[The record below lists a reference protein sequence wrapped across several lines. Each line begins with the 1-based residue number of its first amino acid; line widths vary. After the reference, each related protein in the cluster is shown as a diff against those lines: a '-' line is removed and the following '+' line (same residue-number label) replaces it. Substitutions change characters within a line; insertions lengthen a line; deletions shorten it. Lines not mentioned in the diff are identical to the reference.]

1 MHTILENKRFL
12 TPPLLLN
19 AIFQHFTHIL
29 NTFKIKKKTIIKKYY
44 SIDAKMYIKMT
55 NEV

>member
-1 MHTILENKRFL
+1 MHTFLENKRFL

-29 NTFKIKKKTIIKKYY
+29 NTFKIKKKNNYEKILFYRC
-44 SIDAKMYIKMT
+44 
-55 NEV
+55 